1 MSELTMKQLE
11 QDQAEFIEAL
21 NDFCS
26 DHYKHFNCYP
36 LEFEYNNKVYKWEE
50 FSKHINKIVCPVCD
64 TEYKLSEI
72 EEPTECEQ
80 CGHYWI
86 AIPNLEDKGE

>member
-1 MSELTMKQLE
+1 MKQLE

-50 FSKHINKIVCPVCD
+50 FSKHIKRGGI
-64 TEYKLSEI
+64 K
-72 EEPTECEQ
+72 
-80 CGHYWI
+80 
-86 AIPNLEDKGE
+86 

>member
-1 MSELTMKQLE
+1 MMSELTMKQLE
-11 QDQAEFIEAL
+11 QDT
-21 NDFCS
+21 
-26 DHYKHFNCYP
+26 
-36 LEFEYNNKVYKWEE
+36 
-50 FSKHINKIVCPVCD
+50 KIVCPVCD

>member
-1 MSELTMKQLE
+1 MIV
-11 QDQAEFIEAL
+11 QDT
-21 NDFCS
+21 
-26 DHYKHFNCYP
+26 
-36 LEFEYNNKVYKWEE
+36 
-50 FSKHINKIVCPVCD
+50 KIFCPVCD

-86 AIPNLEDKGE
+86 AIPKELKENKDYDKLPTWKGGV